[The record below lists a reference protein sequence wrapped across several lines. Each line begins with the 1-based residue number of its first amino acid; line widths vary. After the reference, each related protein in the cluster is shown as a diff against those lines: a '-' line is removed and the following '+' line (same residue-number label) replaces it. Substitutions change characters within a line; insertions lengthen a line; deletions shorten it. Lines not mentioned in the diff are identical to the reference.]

1 MLQKIQTTS
10 GKLISGEGIQ
20 KGKSLK
26 PGEKSFDNT
35 LKGFINEVNKLQQ
48 DAGES
53 IDKLAAGQINDV
65 HDVMVAVEKASTSF
79 ELMMKIR
86 NKILEAYRD
95 VMRTQV

>member
-10 GKLISGEGIQ
+10 GSLISGEGIQ
-20 KGKSLK
+20 KKNSLK

-35 LKGFINEVNKLQQ
+35 LKGFINEVNKLQK

-53 IDKLAAGQINDV
+53 IDKLAAGEINDV